1 MRKLLPIF
9 LFLSFISILFVNSST
24 IANCRTNDKEAEWL
38 QAIVGEQNI
47 SMQHKDVIFYC
58 TGHHG
63 IIWSSIASDSLGIFL
78 NNGTTRNH
86 VDFFDCGLSDSM
98 SFINDNIKTIMWGF
112 DSLSNFAHLLKPLE
126 ETTYKPIYNQ
136 LYIIKDGNITFR
148 YNTSRQYYAG
158 SDSIQFHSN
167 FSKLVFLMLWL
178 ASPACRPYMP
188 FPSDSSLLLK

>member
-1 MRKLLPIF
+1 MRILLPTFIF
-9 LFLSFISILFVNSST
+9 LLIFSILFVNSST
-24 IANCRTNDKEAEWL
+24 IDSCITNDKEDAWI

-47 SMQHKDVIFYC
+47 SMQHNDYILYF

-63 IIWSSIASDSLGIFL
+63 IIWSLIGLDSLGIFL

-86 VDFFDCGLSDSM
+86 AEFFDCGLSDSL
-98 SFINDNIKTIMWGF
+98 SFIKDNIKTIMWGF
-112 DSLSNFAHLLKPLE
+112 DSLSNFAHLLKHLE

-148 YNTSRQYYAG
+148 YNDSRQYYAG
-158 SDSIQFHSN
+158 SDSMQFQSN

-178 ASPACRPYMP
+178 ASPTCRPYMP
-188 FPSDSSLLLK
+188 LPSDSLLRK